1 MRARRATGRLPGAD
15 GGCRG
20 GRCAVPTA
28 QCRRF
33 RRCERSRFR
42 RHGLRCIPMN
52 CVWWLAG
59 AEAAV
64 DFAQRSERFTRTV
77 CEQRACARPCS
88 DRHTDRGVYAVGT
101 ASRLRGTAANDQ
113 LERYVPRNVHAESLG
128 RPVRPHRLALSL
140 AADGCQL
147 TRSLAHAAEPVSAMY
162 GRVRSRTHTPSW
174 PNRYSHGCVDR

>member
-1 MRARRATGRLPGAD
+1 
-15 GGCRG
+15 
-20 GRCAVPTA
+20 
-28 QCRRF
+28 
-33 RRCERSRFR
+33 
-42 RHGLRCIPMN
+42 MN

-147 TRSLAHAAEPVSAMY
+147 TRSLAHSAEPVSAMY
-162 GRVRSRTHTPSW
+162 GRVRSCTHTPSW